1 MKNNLSVKILSIPN
15 DKDPDDWVRDDGI
28 EPFKNALKNSLETI
42 EFQYK
47 HKGISNSSFD
57 LSQFINSII
66 NELSQIDDPIVQE
79 LQCKILAKISNIS
92 ETNILKKL
100 ETITNVNKT
109 KPKNKIKNNTQMK
122 SENVRL
128 VEEELI
134 KLCFEPDIEVR
145 KLINDRI
152 NLDWL
157 TNDSIKKIF
166 SVTSIHLTSKS
177 HPNPSILMNELDEK
191 ERKMLAEL
199 IINSNELIDVNINMA
214 IDCLNRLEKFSLK
227 HKLNTLREN
236 LKMKIDEEQEKI
248 TLIKITEIQN
258 QLNQLI

>member
-1 MKNNLSVKILSIPN
+1 
-15 DKDPDDWVRDDGI
+15 
-28 EPFKNALKNSLETI
+28 
-42 EFQYK
+42 
-47 HKGISNSSFD
+47 
-57 LSQFINSII
+57 
-66 NELSQIDDPIVQE
+66 
-79 LQCKILAKISNIS
+79 
-92 ETNILKKL
+92 
-100 ETITNVNKT
+100 
-109 KPKNKIKNNTQMK
+109 MK

-134 KLCFEPDIEVR
+134 KLCFEPNIEVR

-227 HKLNTLREN
+227 NKLNTLREN